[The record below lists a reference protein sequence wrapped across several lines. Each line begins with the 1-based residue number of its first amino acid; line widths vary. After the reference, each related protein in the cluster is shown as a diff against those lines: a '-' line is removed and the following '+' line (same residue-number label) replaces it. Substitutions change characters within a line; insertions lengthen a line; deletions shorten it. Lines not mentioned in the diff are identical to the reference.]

1 MDPITPPQ
9 DSGLDAVRQA
19 RAELVE
25 SMGILEAALAA
36 PASAG
41 AGTWAA
47 RVDAA
52 LARLAADFREHV
64 ALTESP
70 HGLHADI
77 VAMAPRLAGGVR
89 ALADEHGPI
98 GEMVD
103 DLRTELSA
111 EPEPDGVEATR
122 ETATDLLSRL
132 ARHRQRG
139 ADLIYDAFES
149 DIGGET

>member
-1 MDPITPPQ
+1 MNPIITPQ
-9 DSGLDAVRQA
+9 EDGLDAVRRA

-41 AGTWAA
+41 ASGWAS
-47 RVDAA
+47 RVDSA
-52 LARLAADFREHV
+52 LARIAADFREHI

-70 HGLHADI
+70 GGLHADI
-77 VAMAPRLAGGVR
+77 VATAPRLAGGVR
-89 ALADEHGPI
+89 ALAGEHGPI
-98 GEMVD
+98 AETVD

-111 EPEPDGVEATR
+111 EPNADGIEAIR
-122 ETATDLLSRL
+122 ETGTSLLARL

-139 ADLIYDAFES
+139 ADLVYEAYES